1 MCPGKRFHCVLKYNQ
16 IKETKEGWGPMAK
29 QGKQILAEA
38 LKLPPVER
46 AELVENLLISFEFQ
60 SRKKIDAL
68 WAEEVEDR
76 IDAFERSEM
85 ASISARDVFEE
96 IEKNRP

>member
-1 MCPGKRFHCVLKYNQ
+1 MV
-16 IKETKEGWGPMAK
+16 K

-46 AELVENLLISFEFQ
+46 AELVENLLSSFEFQ
-60 SRKKIDAL
+60 SRKAIDAL

-76 IDAFERSEM
+76 IDAFDGGEM
-85 ASISARDVFEE
+85 AAIPAKDVFAD
-96 IEKNRP
+96 IEKSRS